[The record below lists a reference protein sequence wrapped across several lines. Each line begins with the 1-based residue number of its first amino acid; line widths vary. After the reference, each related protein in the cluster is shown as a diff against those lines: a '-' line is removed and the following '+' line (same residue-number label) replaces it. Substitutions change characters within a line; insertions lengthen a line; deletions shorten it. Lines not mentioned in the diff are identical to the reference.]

1 MEVTY
6 KIHPDDYQAYVR
18 HANLNSRTMRSS
30 FRTLRFAPPVLF
42 AALALPM
49 MAVMNVGLV
58 FGVVCVVT
66 FAVLWVWNYPR
77 HHQKMLDANAKKLLG
92 EGRNAGLFCEH
103 RMSIAE
109 EGLSV
114 ASEYARA
121 QVSWAMVE
129 RVEETKE
136 HIFIYV
142 GSMTA
147 YLIPK
152 WAFDSRRAAEDF
164 FHTAQSF
171 QRRAA

>member
-30 FRTLRFAPPVLF
+30 FRVLRFATPVLF
-42 AALALPM
+42 AALALPL
-49 MAVMNVGLV
+49 ASLMNVGMT

-66 FAVLWVWNYPR
+66 FAVLWVVNYPR
-77 HHQKMLDANAKKLLG
+77 QYRKMLDTNAKKLLG

-103 RMSIAE
+103 RMRIAE

-147 YLIPK
+147 YLVPK
-152 WAFDSRRAAEDF
+152 WAFDSTRAAEDF
-164 FHTAQSF
+164 FHTVQSF
-171 QRRAA
+171 QKRAA